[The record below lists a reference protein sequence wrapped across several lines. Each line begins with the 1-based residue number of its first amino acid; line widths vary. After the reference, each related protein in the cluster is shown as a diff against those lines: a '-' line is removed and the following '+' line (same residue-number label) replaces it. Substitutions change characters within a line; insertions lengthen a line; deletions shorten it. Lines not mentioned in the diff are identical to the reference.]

1 MDELFLGGVTPLNL
15 RERFGLD
22 SVDVLH
28 ALPAGLTN
36 ICKILSLDMFFY
48 SSLSFQ

>member
-22 SVDVLH
+22 SVVMLH
-28 ALPAGLTN
+28 ASPTGLTN
-36 ICKILSLDMFFY
+36 LCKI
-48 SSLSFQ
+48 